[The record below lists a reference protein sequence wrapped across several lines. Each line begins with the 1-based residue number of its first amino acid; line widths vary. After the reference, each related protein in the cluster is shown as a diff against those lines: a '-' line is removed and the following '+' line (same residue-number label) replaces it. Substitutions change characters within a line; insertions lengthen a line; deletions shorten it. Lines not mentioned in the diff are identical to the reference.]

1 MNKYLPTSC
10 MSNVSYGK
18 GTLER
23 IERDGSG
30 SLFSSN
36 NNNKKNEVRAVLIQT
51 LKNHKITHKYP

>member
-23 IERDGSG
+23 IERDDSG

-36 NNNKKNEVRAVLIQT
+36 KKKKKNEVRAVLIQT